1 MNAWYQKLLFK
12 VKQFSAGTLCR
23 RCIFYEYSPSET
35 IGGLLAVSGG
45 EQGTI
50 NPEDMEEKRQLK
62 TLVSV
67 LEKVRQEGYTLDF
80 RVTDDGVLS
89 TMDDEQQFRPE
100 QVQIVNFYRFEGE
113 SYPGDMAILYVL
125 ETDTGAKGTISDA
138 YGTYADDT
146 VEAFMRQVRDLG
158 KDLDKHSR

>member
-1 MNAWYQKLLFK
+1 M
-12 VKQFSAGTLCR
+12 
-23 RCIFYEYSPSET
+23 
-35 IGGLLAVSGG
+35 AVSGG
-45 EQGTI
+45 ELGTI
-50 NPEDMEEKRQLK
+50 NPEDMEEKKEL
-62 TLVSV
+62 TTMVSV
-67 LEKVRQEGYTLDF
+67 LEKVRREGYTLDF
-80 RVTDDGVLS
+80 RVVDKGLLRTIDG
-89 TMDDEQQFRPE
+89 EQQFRPE

-138 YGTYADDT
+138 YGTYADGT